1 MSARER
7 FLLTL
12 TIAGI
17 GMMLLFFG
25 GRSVYRLFSNL
36 ENEIASAD
44 DAYVQKD
51 RTRRKMN
58 LDKREIRKKA
68 QRSLSSDPDRAQT
81 QYKSWLLQLAK
92 DNDMDGFII
101 MSGSF
106 VPVGKTYYRH
116 SFRITGNTNLVKG
129 VDFLHSFYSAP
140 VMHRLRELHLLP
152 GKGKEIRLTATIE
165 AIGLMDSTLQLMDI
179 PVATEIGDEPVTDVL
194 AKSDIKDYFDSII
207 RRNLFGPPNKPPTF
221 SGSSIVP
228 LTVGKQEQF
237 SIRASAQERDQ
248 KIVSFELVKTNMDP
262 PPTISRSGS
271 VRVRSDEEKSYKMTV
286 MVTDD
291 GFPSKVAEKEYT
303 LRFSPERQARPTAR
317 PTPRFDNAQL
327 AFFTSTVQIGD
338 RVEAWILRRES
349 GELLKLHVGDK
360 LQIGTIVGTV
370 REITFKTIEIETS
383 DGTLLIKHGQNLSE
397 ATKVTS
403 VGVAP
408 SGDVGAR

>member
-12 TIAGI
+12 TITGF
-17 GMMLLFFG
+17 GLMVLFFG

-36 ENEIASAD
+36 ENEIANAG

-51 RTRRKMN
+51 RTLRKMN

-101 MSGSF
+101 LSGSF

-116 SFRITGNTNLVKG
+116 SFRITGTTNLVKG

-165 AIGLMDSTLQLMDI
+165 AIGLMDSTLKLMDI
-179 PVATEIGDEPVTDVL
+179 PVATEIGSEPVTDVL
-194 AKSDIKDYFDSII
+194 AKSDIKEYFDSIV
-207 RRNLFGPPNKPPTF
+207 RRNLFGLPNKPPTF

-237 SIRASAQERDQ
+237 SIRANAQERDQ
-248 KIVSFELVKTNMDP
+248 KIVSYELVKTDLDP

-271 VRVRSDEEKSYKMTV
+271 VRVRSDEERSYKITV

-291 GFPSKVAEKEYT
+291 GFPAKMAEKEYT
-303 LRFSPERQARPTAR
+303 LRFSPPRQPRQPSRPA
-317 PTPRFDNAQL
+317 PRFDNAQL

-338 RVEAWILRRES
+338 RVEAWILRRET
-349 GELLKLHVGDK
+349 GDLLKLHVGDK
-360 LQIGTIVGTV
+360 LQIGTVVGTV

-383 DGTLLIKHGQNLSE
+383 EGTLLLKHGQNLSE

-403 VGVAP
+403 LGDASP
-408 SGDVGAR
+408 ADVGTR